1 MFKSKV
7 YFGRIPYDPE
17 DIITHWPGFKV
28 PDHIA
33 QSLLTD
39 YRDTPE
45 AEVLRFKVF
54 YYCALFQWLT
64 TNGKVFRWSV
74 KPRGKERNK
83 RKQKERL
90 LFKSRVC
97 DGFISYDRNDVNYC
111 SDLEW
116 RMPPYIADSLK
127 RDKSSGTLSVFSD
140 EEKNVFYKVEHG
152 IKDTATEVKGKTDY
166 SFGNPFKWF

>member
-7 YFGRIPYDPE
+7 YFGRISYDPE

-28 PDHIA
+28 PDYIA
-33 QSLLTD
+33 QSLLKD

-45 AEVLRFKVF
+45 AEVEIVSDP
-54 YYCALFQWLT
+54 AD
-64 TNGKVFRWSV
+64 GKVFRWSV

-90 LFKSRVC
+90 LFKSRVR

-111 SDLEW
+111 SDPEW

-127 RDKSSGTLSVFSD
+127 RDKSSGTLSVFPD

-152 IKDTATEVKGKTDY
+152 IKDTATEVKGKTVY
-166 SFGNPFKWF
+166 SFWNPFKWF